1 MFTQKQSKNPLGGLL
16 MMILFI
22 VIVYFFFKALFWVLG
37 IATPIMVILTLFIN
51 YKVYPEYLQ
60 MIINLFKRSPIM
72 GIATGALTFFAFPLV
87 AAFLLA
93 KALFFK
99 KINKVHEDIRK
110 KEEKEYVEYE
120 EVEDDVILEDEP
132 LDLKEIEK
140 MKEARGNTATNEYDD
155 LFKD

>member
-1 MFTQKQSKNPLGGLL
+1 
-16 MMILFI
+16 MMVLFV
-22 VIVYFFFKALFWVLG
+22 VIAYFFFKALLWVLG
-37 IATPIMVILTLFIN
+37 IATPIMVIATLFIN

-60 MIINLFKRSPIM
+60 MVASLFKRSPFM

-93 KALFFK
+93 KALFYK
-99 KINKVHEDIRK
+99 KINKVHQDIRK

-120 EVEDDVILEDEP
+120 EVEEDIEYQDEP
-132 LDLKEIEK
+132 LELKEIEK
-140 MKEARGNTATNEYDD
+140 MKEQRGNTAGNEYDD